1 MCTMFAPSGLIRE
14 RAACPAALQGS
25 SVTNH
30 LKHSNAPFKTNVA
43 KCSCVSQDWPLLVWV
58 WNSNQFSVASP
69 VGLVRVPFLK
79 DVKVNAN
86 QPVLFGSPASPAF
99 DVWIRVIPRLQ
110 YVWVVFLTPL
120 CCACC
125 NVKYCQTGVHN
136 RISAGL
142 EPFLSASV
150 SQTWLAAMCSECA

>member
-1 MCTMFAPSGLIRE
+1 MSSMFAPSGLIRE
-14 RAACPAALQGS
+14 SCLPS
-25 SVTNH
+25 SIARIICNKPCYTFKCSQN
-30 LKHSNAPFKTNVA
+30 KTNVA
-43 KCSCVSQDWPLLVWV
+43 KCSCMSQDWQLLVCV

-69 VGLVRVPFLK
+69 VGLVHVPLLK

-86 QPVLFGSPASPAF
+86 QPMLFGSPASPAF
-99 DVWIRVIPRLQ
+99 DVWIHVILRLQ
-110 YVWVVFLTPL
+110 YVWVVFLTPF

-136 RISAGL
+136 RINAGL

-150 SQTWLAAMCSECA
+150 SQTWLAAMCSECT